1 MPTYPISPTI
11 TVNALLKQ
19 PRLIS
24 RALTNLTAK
33 RFIADKV
40 FQHGSPDEVAGGSM
54 VYQRSE
60 SIYLDAGQ
68 DVEEIAARGDWP
80 RAGWSDQIFTELV
93 KQFGLEI
100 PISNLALRRNQM
112 SQMILGQRRLANN
125 LVRFVDSQAISLLK
139 DTTKNPTIQTYA
151 APTAWATTATAKIAA
166 DVAAAQELVDVL
178 DEGYDVDTLILHVSQ
193 RPNVLDN
200 ADLSN
205 RLPRETTNGMVQTGV
220 AVPFLGL
227 DQILFTN
234 QIGAHEFIALDQDV
248 TGTIADEQ
256 PDSEEGFVAY
266 DPGDG
271 QAPIWVKV
279 YEEGRGKDKIIAA
292 GRWPGMILNE
302 PRAVV
307 WGTGI

>member
-1 MPTYPISPTI
+1 MPTYPVSPTI
-11 TVNALLKQ
+11 TVAALLKQ

-24 RALTNLTAK
+24 RALTNLAAK

-40 FQHGSPDEVAGGSM
+40 FQQGSPDEVAGGAM

-80 RAGWSDQIFTELV
+80 RAGWSDVIFTELV

-100 PISNLALRRNQM
+100 PISNLAIRRNQV
-112 SQMILGQRRLANN
+112 SQMVLGQRRLANN
-125 LVRFVDSQAISLLK
+125 LVRFVDSQAMTLLQ

-151 APTAWATTATAKIAA
+151 APAAWSVTATTKISA
-166 DVAAAQELVDVL
+166 DIAAAQELVDVL
-178 DEGYDVDTLILHVSQ
+178 DEGLAVDTLIVNVTQ
-193 RPNVLDN
+193 RPNILNNV
-200 ADLSN
+200 DLTT
-205 RLPRETTNGMVQTGV
+205 RLPRESTNGALQTGV
-220 AVPFLGL
+220 VVPFLGL
-227 DQILFTN
+227 RQILFTN
-234 QIGAHEFIALDQDV
+234 QIAANKFVALDSGSA
-248 TGTIADEQ
+248 GTIADEQ
-256 PDSEEGFVAY
+256 PDPEEGFVAY
-266 DPGDG
+266 QPGDG

-279 YEEGRGKDKIIAA
+279 YEDSRPKDKVIAG

-307 WGTGI
+307 VGSGI